1 MKEWMQAYSQQMRE
15 HGGTFTRDERVAR
28 KRRARKQVENAPKKG
43 REAKLEELANKMSN
57 LRAVAKS
64 PPSDWSVDRRRE
76 DVD

>member
-1 MKEWMQAYSQQMRE
+1 MDAGLLAADAGARWHVHQRREGSAQA
-15 HGGTFTRDERVAR
+15 AR
-28 KRRARKQVENAPKKG
+28 KRKQVENAPKKG
-43 REAKLEELANKMSN
+43 REAKLEELANKTSN